1 MKHFYITLFFVVS
14 FFTAGFAQ
22 NEFITTWQ
30 TTTANES
37 ITIPTTGSGYNYTVD
52 WGDGTIVENGLTGN
66 ASHAYAVA
74 DTYTVQITG
83 DFPRI
88 YFNNNTDSDKILTVE
103 QWGSIAWNSFNDA
116 FSGCSNLDVIATDAP
131 DLSNVT
137 SVSRMFR
144 GCTTLGTSSTLDFSN
159 WDTSSVVIFSS
170 MFRNASN
177 FNSASIINW
186 DVGNATGFVLMF
198 NNAITFNQ
206 DISNWN
212 IGEHVTGTVNLGSM
226 LLNAENFDQ
235 NLGAWN
241 LEKVTNINNMLSDT
255 GLSIVNYDETLI
267 GWAEDINTPSGLNLG
282 ASNLTYCFGA
292 EARNTL
298 TDPTGL
304 NWSITD
310 DVAAACDLTDF
321 FITTWETTANNESIT
336 IPTTGDGYDYIVD
349 WGDGTTTTLETGNA
363 THQYTQAGSY
373 NVKITGDFPRIYFNN
388 SGDKDKI
395 LEVKQWGSIA
405 WTNFNEA
412 FNGCT
417 NLDVTASDAPDLS
430 NVKFLIRIFNRCT
443 RLGTSE
449 SLDFSNWD
457 TSGIE
462 NFADAFLNATT
473 FNSETI
479 KNWDVSSGHTFVQ
492 MFSRATSFNQD
503 ISNWN
508 IGENHSGTINMALM
522 FNNTTNFNQSLGNWD
537 ISKVTNMNNML
548 NNSGLSLQN
557 YDATLLGWATDASG
571 DLSDGIDDIPIEI
584 DLGAS
589 GLTYC
594 LGESARTTLTD
605 TNNNWDIT
613 DGGLDCGFEEGFITT
628 WQTTEADETI
638 GIPTIED
645 GYNYSVSWG
654 DGEQDDA
661 ITGNATHTYATPG
674 TYTVKIKGD
683 FPRIRFRN
691 SGYEEKIQTIE
702 QWGTQEWTSMS
713 GAFYG
718 CANLVLEASDT
729 PTLTSATSLEYMFSE
744 AIALEDT
751 QDVMNTWDVSTITNM
766 QYMFDGATTF
776 NENIA
781 DWNVGN
787 VNNFNNMFN
796 KATNFNQNI
805 ESWNIGEHV
814 TDLIGMIFMF
824 GECTAFNQPLNNWDM
839 SKVGGM
845 SGMFRLAT
853 SFNQP
858 LDNWDVSNVQNMVF
872 TFANASKFNQ
882 NIGNWD
888 ISSVTDMMFMLD
900 NSDLSTENYDATLK
914 GWAMLEDGEAAI
926 PTGINFRATGLNYCA
941 SAYERNE
948 LDTTY
953 QWNITDAGSLC
964 DSESAFVTTWS
975 VVDGDLNIEIPTTGD
990 GYFYTVDWG
999 DGNSDAG
1006 QAANASHT
1014 YATSGTYAV
1023 TITGSFPRIYF
1034 NNLGDKDKIVAI
1046 NQWGTQPWTS
1056 MESAFYGCTNLIVDA
1071 SDTPDFANV
1080 TSLRAMFRD
1089 NTNLVDV
1096 QGTVAN
1102 WDVRTIVDLGQMFM
1116 NTDKFNTTLEF
1127 WFFRAAEDLSE
1138 MFRGAKMFNQLV
1150 GFPYFAKTFE
1160 GMFRDAIA
1168 FNQPIYWTTP
1178 EVITLKDMFNG
1189 ATSFDQNLRLFKIQ
1203 SVTDMT
1209 GMFSNAGLSTQNYD
1223 QTLSG
1228 WFLSDLRPNDIT
1240 FDAGNSQYCLAGDII
1255 EQLTNTYGW
1264 QITDGGS
1271 DCDENDVFVMT
1282 WDLST
1287 ERNFHMPTSG
1297 DGYDYTVHLS
1307 TGDIYHITS
1316 DGFGIGRSENLGIL
1330 TVRIYG
1336 DFPRFDFDK
1345 RLVDKEKLAT
1355 IEHWGSLQLLEADG
1369 AFDGCTNLV
1378 LNADDVPDLSQL
1390 SSTAAMFRG
1399 CTSLVDSKDTMK
1411 DWDMSTIEN
1420 TSAMFASCS
1429 LFNEAIG
1436 NWTMDSLED
1445 MEGMFQLATAFN
1457 QDIGNWNVSNVA
1469 NFEDLFLGATDF
1481 NQSLANWDISATT
1494 DMDDMLVNSGMSE
1507 ANYDATLI
1515 GWATLEASETQI
1527 PTNFTLD
1534 ASATYCLAEDARNT
1548 LTGTTYNWIIND
1560 GGKFCTDEAFITTW
1574 ETTAANEYIRIPTVS
1589 SVAYNFSVDW
1599 GDGTISRNL
1608 TSTVNHEYAAA
1619 GTYTVKIY
1627 GDFPQPYFDNA
1638 SQAKPRLQ
1646 TIEQW
1651 GTQQWVSMV
1660 SGFEDCPNL
1669 KLNADDVPD
1678 LSQLTSLEDMFRKCT
1693 NFEDLK
1699 DMMQYWD
1706 VSGVE
1711 RIDNMF
1717 AYCTLF
1723 NEDVSGWSFDNLKG
1737 CSYTFRYATTFN
1749 QDVSNWDVSN
1759 VEDFESMFEGA
1770 EAFDQPIG
1778 AWTIGTVEYMISMF
1792 KNATSFNQDLSTW
1805 DISNVEDIEDMFLGA
1820 TRFNQ
1825 DLSSWDISNIRYIE
1839 EIFVGTATSQENY
1852 DNTLI
1857 GWATLEAG
1865 ETQIP
1870 LDMELSADTT
1880 YCLAEDARNTLTGTT
1895 YNWIINDGGKFCTD
1909 EAFITTW
1916 AVEASQSITI
1926 PVDNQFNYNYSIDWG
1941 DGTIEHNQTGEIVH
1955 AYTDAG
1961 TYTVSIVG
1969 EFPAISFNRAT
1980 GAIRDRLQTVEQ
1992 WGTQQWVTMQG
2003 AFEFCKNLKLN
2014 ADDVPDL
2021 SQVNDMGDMFSG
2033 CIYFEDLKDNI
2044 GSWDMSTIT
2053 NIAYMFTE
2061 CADFNEDISG
2071 WTFNN
2076 LEYTFVAF
2084 EGNQKFNQDISNW
2097 DMSKVK
2103 DMSYMFEDAVSFN
2116 QPIGKWTLG
2125 SVESMEG
2132 LFHGATT
2139 FNQELSNWDFSQVQD
2154 VGDLFYEATAF
2165 NQDLSNW
2172 DISSVSYMSR
2182 MFTNSGMTQE
2192 NYDKTLIGWA
2202 TLEDGESQIPTDL
2215 TLDADTT
2222 YCLAEAAHDTLT
2234 SDTYNWIINDG
2245 GKFCTDEAFITTWL
2259 VTDGDE
2265 VIIPIFGSYTYNY
2278 NIDWGDGTVEY
2289 GLTAQASHIY
2299 TTEGTYEV
2307 KITGE
2312 FPALFFHE
2320 SGSRLKLQTIE
2331 QWGTQQWRRLINGF
2345 STCVNLKLNAD
2356 DVPDLSLI
2364 DSTGSMFEGCTNFE
2378 DLKDQIGNWDMSNIT
2393 LISRMFNE
2401 CSIFNENIS
2410 DWTFTKLTRAVYTF
2424 RNATSFNQDISNWD
2438 MSQVDDMEG
2447 MFLRAK
2453 AFNQPI
2459 GNWTLNEVGYMT
2471 SFLEEASS
2479 FNQDLSN
2486 WNMSDVYDIRYMF
2499 YAASSFNQDLSSW
2512 DISNVDGFDDFFTGS
2527 GMTQEN
2533 YDKTLIGWATLDA
2546 GESEIPTNLTL
2557 NSDVTYCLA
2566 EAARDTL
2573 TGSLYNWIINDG
2585 GQGCVTPVITLV
2597 GDNPQVIE
2605 KGDTYTELGAEVTYG
2620 ATLTINATSVDTDRV
2635 GSYTVT
2641 YDATNTVSGATA
2653 IQVTRMVE
2661 VVDTTAPVITLNGA
2675 NPQIIE
2681 LGTGYTELGATTDD
2695 GSSVSINA
2703 SDFVDAV
2710 GSYTIYYDATDT
2722 ASNAAVQVARTVEV
2736 VDTTNPTV
2744 VCQNI
2749 TVQLDDSG
2757 NASITASMVDNGSS
2771 DLSGIASL
2779 TIDITDFD
2787 CATIGDNV
2795 VVLTVTDA
2803 NGNSD
2808 MCMATVTVEDR
2819 IAPEFDMATVPTDM
2833 EVIFDTGDMYTL
2845 PDFTDGVVVTDNC
2858 DSNRTAFATTITQS
2872 PVSGTL
2878 LGAGDHVITLTATDE
2893 NANEQITTFTIT
2905 VTDDILSVG
2914 ENTEEV
2920 FTLYPN
2926 PAKQQFQVSGFSG
2939 EAVLSIYDVNGRSLL
2954 IEKVDAGQ
2962 SISIQELPNGVYF
2975 VKIAIGNTYKTIRLM
2990 KNE

>member
-1 MKHFYITLFFVVS
+1 MKHFYITLFFIVS

-22 NEFITTWQ
+22 NEFITTWE
-30 TTTANES
+30 TTTADES
-37 ITIPTTGSGYNYTVD
+37 ITIPTTESGYNYTVD
-52 WGDGTIVENGLTGN
+52 WGDGTIETGFIGD
-66 ASHAYAVA
+66 ATHEYTDA
-74 DTYTVQITG
+74 DTHTVKISG

-88 YFNNNTDSDKILTVE
+88 YFNNSGDKDKILTVE
-103 QWGSIAWNSFNDA
+103 QWGNIAWNSFVDA
-116 FSGCSNLDVIATDAP
+116 FYGCSNLDIIAIDAP

-137 SVSRMFR
+137 SVARMFS
-144 GCTTLGTSSTLDFSN
+144 GCATLGTSSTLDFSN
-159 WDTSSVVIFSS
+159 WDTSGVLLFGS

-177 FNSASIINW
+177 FNSASITNW
-186 DVGNATGFVLMF
+186 DVGKATAFVLMF
-198 NNAITFNQ
+198 NNATTFNQ

-212 IGEHVTGTVNLGSM
+212 IGENVTGTINLGSM
-226 LLNAENFDQ
+226 FLNAKNFDQ
-235 NLGAWN
+235 NLGTWN

-321 FITTWETTANNESIT
+321 FITTWETTENNESIT

-462 NFADAFLNATT
+462 NFAAAFLNASA

-508 IGENHSGTINMALM
+508 IGENSNGTINMSLM
-522 FNNTTNFNQSLGNWD
+522 FNNATNFNKSLGNWD
-537 ISKVTNMNNML
+537 IGKVTNMNNML
-548 NNSGLSLQN
+548 NNSGLSQQN
-557 YDATLLGWATDASG
+557 YDATLLGWATDVSG
-571 DLSDGIDDIPIEI
+571 DLSDGIDDIPTGI

-613 DGGLDCGFEEGFITT
+613 DGGLDCAFEEGFITT

-645 GYNYSVSWG
+645 GYNYSISWG

-683 FPRIRFRN
+683 FPRIYFRN

-702 QWGTQEWTSMS
+702 QWGTQEWTSMDT
-713 GAFYG
+713 AFYG
-718 CANLVLEASDT
+718 CSNLVLEASDT
-729 PTLTSATSLEYMFSE
+729 PILTSATSLEFMFYGNT
-744 AIALEDT
+744 ALEDT

-766 QYMFDGATTF
+766 QFMFDGATTF

-781 DWNVGN
+781 DWDVGN
-787 VNNFNNMFN
+787 VYNFNYMFN

-805 ESWNIGEHV
+805 EVWNIGEHV
-814 TDLIGMIFMF
+814 PDLIAMVFMF
-824 GECTAFNQPLNNWDM
+824 SECTAFNQPLNNWDM
-839 SKVGGM
+839 SKVGGI

-853 SFNQP
+853 NFNQP
-858 LDNWDVSNVQNMVF
+858 LNNWDVSNVQNMVF
-872 TFANASKFNQ
+872 TFVNASKFNQ

-914 GWAMLEDGEAAI
+914 GWATLEDGEVAI

-999 DGNSDAG
+999 DGSSDAG

-1014 YATSGTYAV
+1014 YATSGTYTV

-1034 NNLGDKDKIVAI
+1034 NNLGDKDKIVAV
-1046 NQWGTQPWTS
+1046 NQWGTQQWTS
-1056 MESAFYGCTNLIVDA
+1056 MESAFYGCTNLIIDT
-1071 SDTPDFANV
+1071 SDTPDLAGV

-1138 MFRGAKMFNQLV
+1138 MFRGAKMFNQGI

-1160 GMFRDAIA
+1160 GMFRDAIV
-1168 FNQPIYWTTP
+1168 FNQPIYWSTP
-1178 EVITLKDMFNG
+1178 EVIILKDMFNG
-1189 ATSFDQNLRLFKIQ
+1189 ATSFDQNLGLFKIQ

-1240 FDAGNSQYCLAGDII
+1240 FDAGDSQYCLAGDII

-1264 QITDGGS
+1264 QITDGGAG
-1271 DCDENDVFVMT
+1271 CDENDVFVMT

-1287 ERNFHMPTSG
+1287 ERRFDMPTSG
-1297 DGYDYTVHLS
+1297 DGYDYTIHLS
-1307 TGDIYHITS
+1307 TGDIFHVTTN
-1316 DGFGIGRSENLGIL
+1316 GLGIGRSENLGML

-1345 RLVDKEKLAT
+1345 QFVNKEKLVA
-1355 IEHWGSLQLLEADG
+1355 IEQWGSLQLLEADG
-1369 AFDGCTNLV
+1369 AFDGCSNLV

-1420 TSAMFASCS
+1420 TSAMFASCN

-1436 NWTMDSLED
+1436 NWTMDSVDD
-1445 MEGMFQLATAFN
+1445 MEGMFQLANSFN
-1457 QDIGNWNVSNVA
+1457 QDISDWNVSNVT

-1481 NQSLANWDISATT
+1481 NQSLASWDISAAS
-1494 DMDDMLVNSGMSE
+1494 DMGDMLVNSGMSQE
-1507 ANYDATLI
+1507 NYDATLI
-1515 GWATLEASETQI
+1515 GWATLEAGETQI
-1527 PTNFTLD
+1527 PANFTLD

-1560 GGKFCTDEAFITTW
+1560 GGKFC
-1574 ETTAANEYIRIPTVS
+1574 S
-1589 SVAYNFSVDW
+1589 
-1599 GDGTISRNL
+1599 
-1608 TSTVNHEYAAA
+1608 
-1619 GTYTVKIY
+1619 
-1627 GDFPQPYFDNA
+1627 
-1638 SQAKPRLQ
+1638 
-1646 TIEQW
+1646 
-1651 GTQQWVSMV
+1651 
-1660 SGFEDCPNL
+1660 
-1669 KLNADDVPD
+1669 
-1678 LSQLTSLEDMFRKCT
+1678 
-1693 NFEDLK
+1693 
-1699 DMMQYWD
+1699 
-1706 VSGVE
+1706 
-1711 RIDNMF
+1711 
-1717 AYCTLF
+1717 
-1723 NEDVSGWSFDNLKG
+1723 
-1737 CSYTFRYATTFN
+1737 
-1749 QDVSNWDVSN
+1749 
-1759 VEDFESMFEGA
+1759 
-1770 EAFDQPIG
+1770 
-1778 AWTIGTVEYMISMF
+1778 
-1792 KNATSFNQDLSTW
+1792 
-1805 DISNVEDIEDMFLGA
+1805 
-1820 TRFNQ
+1820 
-1825 DLSSWDISNIRYIE
+1825 
-1839 EIFVGTATSQENY
+1839 
-1852 DNTLI
+1852 
-1857 GWATLEAG
+1857 
-1865 ETQIP
+1865 
-1870 LDMELSADTT
+1870 
-1880 YCLAEDARNTLTGTT
+1880 
-1895 YNWIINDGGKFCTD
+1895 D

-2172 DISSVSYMSR
+2172 DISSVSNMSR

-2202 TLEDGESQIPTDL
+2202 TLEDGETQIPTDL

-2299 TTEGTYEV
+2299 TTGDTYEV

-2410 DWTFTKLTRAVYTF
+2410 DWTFTKLTRAVHTF

-2486 WNMSDVYDIRYMF
+2486 WNMSEVYDIRYMF

-2512 DISNVDGFDDFFTGS
+2512 DISNVEGFDDFFTGS

-2546 GESEIPTNLTL
+2546 GETEIPTNLTL

-2585 GQGCVTPVITLV
+2585 GQGCVAPVITLV

-2653 IQVTRMVE
+2653 TQVNRMVE
-2661 VVDTTAPVITLNGA
+2661 VVDTTAPVITLNGP

-2681 LGTGYTELGATTDD
+2681 LGDPYIELGATTDDGSAVVINASAFVDAIGSYSITYNAMDASGNNAVEVIRTVNVVDATAPVITLTGANPQTIELGAGYTELGATTDD
-2695 GSSVSINA
+2695 GSALLINASAFVDAIGSYSITYNAMDASGNNAVEVTRMVNVVDTTAPVITLTGANPQTIELGAGYSELGATTDDGSVVSINT
-2703 SDFVDAV
+2703 SEFMDAV

-2722 ASNAAVQVARTVEV
+2722 AGNAALQVTRIVNV

-2749 TVQLDDSG
+2749 IVQLDDSG
-2757 NASITASMVDNGSS
+2757 NANITAAMVDNGST

-2779 TIDITDFD
+2779 AIDVTDFD
-2787 CATIGDNV
+2787 CTTIGDNTV
-2795 VVLTVTDA
+2795 ILTITDA

-2808 MCMATVTVEDR
+2808 MCMTTVTVEDA
-2819 IAPEFDMATVPTDM
+2819 IDPEFDMVTVPIDM
-2833 EVIFDTGDMYTL
+2833 NVTFDTGDMYTL
-2845 PDFTDGVVVTDNC
+2845 ADFTSGVVVTDNC
-2858 DSNRTAFATTITQS
+2858 DTNRTALATTITQN
-2872 PVSGTL
+2872 PVAGTL
-2878 LGAGDHVITLTATDE
+2878 LGVGDHVITLTATDD
-2893 NANEQITTFTIT
+2893 NANEQTTTFTIT
-2905 VTDDILSVG
+2905 VTDDVLSVG
-2914 ENTEEV
+2914 ENTEEA

-2939 EAVLSIYDVNGRSLL
+2939 EAELSIYDVNGRSLL